1 MKQEEEVN
9 VGQQQGDS
17 QLLSSEVEGTQAESR
32 NLEKDRLEHD
42 GEG

>member
-9 VGQQQGDS
+9 IGQQGNS
-17 QLLSSEVEGTQAESR
+17 QLLSSEVEGTQAKSR
-32 NLEKDRLEHD
+32 NLEKDHLEHD